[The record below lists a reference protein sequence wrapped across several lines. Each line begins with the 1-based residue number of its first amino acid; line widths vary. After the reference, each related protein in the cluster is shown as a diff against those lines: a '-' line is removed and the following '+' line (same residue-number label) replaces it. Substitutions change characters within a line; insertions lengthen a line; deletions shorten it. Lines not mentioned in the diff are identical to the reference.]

1 MMRVCHNDTCP
12 VGIATQNKDLRALFR
27 GKADHVVNFMH
38 FIAEE
43 LREVLASLGIRTV
56 EELVGRTDL
65 LQRSSRIDEQ
75 SKAATLDIEKLLDS
89 DDGPNSKEINQNHHL
104 DIGFDLNY
112 LYKDAKQSIEDGKL
126 FKGNYVINN
135 EQRDVGVITG
145 SYITQ
150 CHGIKGYQRDNCS

>member
-75 SKAATLDIEKLLDS
+75 SKAKNTR
-89 DDGPNSKEINQNHHL
+89 H
-104 DIGFDLNY
+104 
-112 LYKDAKQSIEDGKL
+112 
-126 FKGNYVINN
+126 
-135 EQRDVGVITG
+135 
-145 SYITQ
+145 
-150 CHGIKGYQRDNCS
+150 

>member
-75 SKAATLDIEKLLDS
+75 SKAATLDIEKLLIQMMALTQ
-89 DDGPNSKEINQNHHL
+89 K
-104 DIGFDLNY
+104 
-112 LYKDAKQSIEDGKL
+112 KL
-126 FKGNYVINN
+126 
-135 EQRDVGVITG
+135 
-145 SYITQ
+145 
-150 CHGIKGYQRDNCS
+150 IKIII

>member
-1 MMRVCHNDTCP
+1 M
-12 VGIATQNKDLRALFR
+12 
-27 GKADHVVNFMH
+27 
-38 FIAEE
+38 
-43 LREVLASLGIRTV
+43 
-56 EELVGRTDL
+56 VGRTDL

-135 EQRDVGVITG
+135 EQRDVVLSQEVTLL
-145 SYITQ
+145 SVTVL
-150 CHGIKGYQRDNCS
+150 KGYQRGQL